1 MLYVNL
7 RITFIFSSF
16 TSARFT
22 LPYIFYGDIWI
33 LKIYKAKLR
42 SREIFIEAQR
52 ISQIFFLVCL
62 VCR

>member
-22 LPYIFYGDIWI
+22 LPYNIFYGDVWI

-42 SREIFIEAQR
+42 SRKIFIEAQR
-52 ISQIFFLVCL
+52 IFQIFFLLCL
-62 VCR
+62 VC